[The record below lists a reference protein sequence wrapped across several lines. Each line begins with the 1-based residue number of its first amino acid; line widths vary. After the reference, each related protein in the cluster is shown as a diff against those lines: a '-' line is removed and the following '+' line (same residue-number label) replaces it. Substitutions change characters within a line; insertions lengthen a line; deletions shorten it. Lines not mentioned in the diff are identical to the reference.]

1 MRYRLFAVVVFLAI
15 PAVAVAPRTL
25 VSTCDV
31 QMRVRDGRNPEGVLI
46 PGESAELTLPCIR
59 KEELERIIE
68 DFNKGDAEKMDQALA
83 ALRGAKQIKVVL
95 TPENATRE
103 KD

>member
-31 QMRVRDGRNPEGVLI
+31 QMRIRDGRNPEGVLI
-46 PGESAELTLPCIR
+46 PGESAEITLPCIR

-95 TPENATRE
+95 TPETATRE